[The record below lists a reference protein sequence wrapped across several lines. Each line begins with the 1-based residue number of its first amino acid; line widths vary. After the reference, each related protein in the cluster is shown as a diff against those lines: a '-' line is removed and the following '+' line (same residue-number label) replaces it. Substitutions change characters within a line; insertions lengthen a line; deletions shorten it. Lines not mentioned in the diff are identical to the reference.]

1 MNMKRIKGM
10 GSILRYLICIAC
22 VAVILLPIG
31 ILIHGS
37 FQGGGI
43 KNYVDILTKYH
54 IETYFINSL
63 IISVSVVVLVVV
75 LDVLAGFALS
85 KLNFPFKNGI
95 YIFLLSALLLPAA
108 AILVP
113 VFQINSKLGI
123 LNTYLA
129 VLGPYVVLIAPF
141 NLLTIK
147 NGFDALPNTVLE
159 AALID
164 GCGIVKTL
172 FKIAVPMCKPSI
184 VMAVIW
190 TFLSSWNEYMMAFVM
205 LRKEE
210 IMTITVIPT
219 KFQSMYGGN
228 VGKLYAALFIILVP
242 GIIIYLLMQK
252 FIVNGLNAGAVKE

>member
-1 MNMKRIKGM
+1 MKRIKGM
-10 GSILRYLICIAC
+10 GSLLRYLICIAC

-85 KLNFPFKNGI
+85 KLSFPFKNGI

-147 NGFDALPNTVLE
+147 NGFDALPNTCL
-159 AALID
+159 
-164 GCGIVKTL
+164 
-172 FKIAVPMCKPSI
+172 
-184 VMAVIW
+184 
-190 TFLSSWNEYMMAFVM
+190 
-205 LRKEE
+205 
-210 IMTITVIPT
+210 
-219 KFQSMYGGN
+219 
-228 VGKLYAALFIILVP
+228 LYTSRCV
-242 GIIIYLLMQK
+242 
-252 FIVNGLNAGAVKE
+252 

>member
-1 MNMKRIKGM
+1 MKTRQLLQT
-10 GSILRYLICIAC
+10 ILTYVITILCT
-22 VAVILLPIG
+22 AVIILPIG
-31 ILIHGS
+31 ILIKGS

-43 KNYVDILTKYH
+43 QNYIDILTKYH
-54 IETYFINSL
+54 IYTYFFNSL
-63 IISVSVVVLVVV
+63 IISAATVVLVVT

-85 KLNFPFKNGI
+85 KLNFPCKNLI
-95 YIFLLSALLLPAA
+95 YLFLLSALLLPAA
-108 AILVP
+108 AIMVP
-113 VFQINSKLGI
+113 VFQINSKLKI

-141 NLLTIK
+141 NLLTVK

-164 GCGIVKTL
+164 GCGIFRTL
-172 FKIAVPMCKPSI
+172 VRIAIPMCKPSV

-190 TFLSSWNEYMMAFVM
+190 TFISSWNEYMMAFVM

-228 VGKLYAALFIILVP
+228 VGKLYASLFIVLIP
-242 GIIIYLLMQK
+242 GIIIYLIMQK

>member
-1 MNMKRIKGM
+1 MKRIKGM
-10 GSILRYLICIAC
+10 GNLLRYLICIAC

-113 VFQINSKLGI
+113 VFQINSKLG
-123 LNTYLA
+123 
-129 VLGPYVVLIAPF
+129 LIAPF

>member
-1 MNMKRIKGM
+1 M
-10 GSILRYLICIAC
+10 GNLLRYLICIAC

-159 AALID
+159 AALIGTSND
-164 GCGIVKTL
+164 INVLKMELITEIRRQAVFLASTNHFFCFSNIDL
-172 FKIAVPMCKPSI
+172 IAI
-184 VMAVIW
+184 
-190 TFLSSWNEYMMAFVM
+190 F
-205 LRKEE
+205 
-210 IMTITVIPT
+210 
-219 KFQSMYGGN
+219 
-228 VGKLYAALFIILVP
+228 
-242 GIIIYLLMQK
+242 
-252 FIVNGLNAGAVKE
+252 

>member
-1 MNMKRIKGM
+1 MKRIKGM
-10 GSILRYLICIAC
+10 GSLLRYLICIAC

-85 KLNFPFKNGI
+85 KLSFPFKNGI

-252 FIVNGLNAGAVKE
+252 FIVNGLYAGAVKE